1 MRGAPLN
8 SLMFFKGILSKVS
21 NVAKMDFDDK
31 REQAIYNLGVDAG
44 ERQSAMNDTIYQLG
58 TVLASFAL
66 YKTVDYGIKKMI
78 KNNQEKIIEDYMED
92 ID

>member
-1 MRGAPLN
+1 
-8 SLMFFKGILSKVS
+8 MFFKGILSKVS
-21 NVAKMDFDDK
+21 NVAKLDFDDK

-44 ERQSAMNDTIYQLG
+44 ERQSAMNNTIYQLG

-78 KNNQEKIIEDYMED
+78 KNNQEKIIEDYMEGMD
-92 ID
+92 

>member
-1 MRGAPLN
+1 
-8 SLMFFKGILSKVS
+8 MFFKGFFSKVS

-58 TVLASFAL
+58 TVLASFAV
-66 YKTVDYGIKKMI
+66 YKTVDYGIKKLI
-78 KNNQEKIIEDYMED
+78 KNNQEKIIEDYMEGMD
-92 ID
+92 

>member
-1 MRGAPLN
+1 
-8 SLMFFKGILSKVS
+8 MFFKGIFSKVS

-58 TVLASFAL
+58 TILASFAI
-66 YKTVDYGIKKMI
+66 YKTLDYGIKKLI
-78 KNNQEKIIEDYMED
+78 KNNPEKIIEDYMEGMD
-92 ID
+92 

>member
-1 MRGAPLN
+1 
-8 SLMFFKGILSKVS
+8 MFFKGILSKVS

-58 TVLASFAL
+58 TVLASFAV
-66 YKTVDYGIKKMI
+66 YKTVDYGIKKLI

>member
-1 MRGAPLN
+1 
-8 SLMFFKGILSKVS
+8 MFFKGILSKVS
-21 NVAKMDFDDK
+21 NVAKMEFDDK

-44 ERQSAMNDTIYQLG
+44 ERQSTMNDTIYQLG
-58 TVLASFAL
+58 TLIASFAL

-78 KNNQEKIIEDYMED
+78 KNNQEEIINDCMED

>member
-1 MRGAPLN
+1 
-8 SLMFFKGILSKVS
+8 MFFKGIFSKVS

-58 TVLASFAL
+58 TVLASFAI
-66 YKTVDYGIKKMI
+66 YKTLDYGIKKLI
-78 KNNQEKIIEDYMED
+78 KNHQEEIIEDYMEGMD
-92 ID
+92 

>member
-1 MRGAPLN
+1 
-8 SLMFFKGILSKVS
+8 MFFKRIFSKVS

-58 TVLASFAL
+58 TVLASFAV
-66 YKTVDYGIKKMI
+66 YKTVDYGIKKLI
-78 KNNQEKIIEDYMED
+78 KNNQEKIIEDYMEGME
-92 ID
+92 

>member
-1 MRGAPLN
+1 
-8 SLMFFKGILSKVS
+8 MFFKGILSKVS

>member
-1 MRGAPLN
+1 
-8 SLMFFKGILSKVS
+8 MFFKGIFSKIS

-58 TVLASFAL
+58 TVLASFAV
-66 YKTVDYGIKKMI
+66 YKTVDYGIKKLI
-78 KNNQEKIIEDYMED
+78 KNNQEKIIEEYMED
-92 ID
+92 MD

>member
-1 MRGAPLN
+1 
-8 SLMFFKGILSKVS
+8 MFFKGIFSKVS

-58 TVLASFAL
+58 TVLASFAV
-66 YKTVDYGIKKMI
+66 YKTLDYGIKKLI
-78 KNNQEKIIEDYMED
+78 KNHQEEIIEDYMEGMD
-92 ID
+92 

>member
-1 MRGAPLN
+1 
-8 SLMFFKGILSKVS
+8 MFFKGLFSKVS

-58 TVLASFAL
+58 TVLASFAV
-66 YKTVDYGIKKMI
+66 YKTVDYGIKKLI
-78 KNNQEKIIEDYMED
+78 KNNQEKIIEDYMEGMD
-92 ID
+92 

>member
-1 MRGAPLN
+1 
-8 SLMFFKGILSKVS
+8 MFFKGILSKVS
-21 NVAKMDFDDK
+21 NVAKLEFDDK

-58 TVLASFAL
+58 TLIASFAL

-78 KNNQEKIIEDYMED
+78 KNNQEKIIEDYMEG

>member
-1 MRGAPLN
+1 
-8 SLMFFKGILSKVS
+8 MFFKGIFSKVS

-58 TVLASFAL
+58 TVLASFAV
-66 YKTVDYGIKKMI
+66 YKTLDYGIKKLI
-78 KNNQEKIIEDYMED
+78 KNHQEEIIEDYVEGMD
-92 ID
+92 